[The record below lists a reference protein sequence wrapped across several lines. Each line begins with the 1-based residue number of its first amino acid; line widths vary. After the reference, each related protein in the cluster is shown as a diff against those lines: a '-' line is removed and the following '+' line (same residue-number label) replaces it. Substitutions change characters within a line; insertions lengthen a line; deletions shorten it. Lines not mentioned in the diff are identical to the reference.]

1 MTQENNKMFAKG
13 LTRRSF
19 VKTGA
24 GAVVAASLLPVLNRH
39 AVALTEHIG
48 AGTSAPIYVCTPCG
62 LDCDKLE
69 FDKPGKCPTCGMAL
83 IEKSLADKT
92 PTVAILL
99 FDRVEII
106 DFAGPWEVFGGAGY
120 KVFTVAEKT
129 DPVNSVYGQR
139 ILADYTFENS
149 PRADVLLVPGGGV
162 GGAVNNANLIKWVQ
176 DSAKNSTYVMSVCT
190 GAFILAKAT
199 LLDGLSAT
207 TVRHGIENLASAG
220 RNIKPVHDK
229 RYVDNGKI
237 ITTAGLSSGI
247 DGAFYLVSRM
257 KGLGMAQETA
267 LGLEY
272 NWDPQGRFARAAYA
286 DRYLPAFTGF
296 DWQTLSVS
304 GDTEHWDLRVLVSK
318 PASIAE
324 IVELTHKQLVSNTPH
339 AGSSVAVTT
348 RRATGGEVSEVAWTF
363 KDDEN
368 RRWNGEGAVRP
379 STDETGKFVMT
390 LKLTRDT
397 AR

>member
-1 MTQENNKMFAKG
+1 MKQEHNKMFAMG

-24 GAVVAASLLPVLNRH
+24 GAVVAASLLPVLHRH
-39 AVALTEHIG
+39 AVAFGEQTG
-48 AGTSAPIYVCTPCG
+48 AGTASQIYVCTPCG

-69 FDKPGKCPTCGMAL
+69 FDKPGKCPTCGMPL
-83 IEKSLADKT
+83 IEKSVADRT

-120 KVFTVAEKT
+120 KVFTVAERT
-129 DPVNSVYGQR
+129 DPVKAVYAQR
-139 ILADYTFENS
+139 VLADYTFENS

-176 DSAKNSTYVMSVCT
+176 DNAKNSTYVMSVCT
-190 GAFILAKAT
+190 GAFILAKAG

-207 TVRHGIENLASAG
+207 TVRGAIENLATAG
-220 RNIKPVHDK
+220 RSIKPVHDK
-229 RYVDNGKI
+229 RYVDNGRI
-237 ITTAGLSSGI
+237 ITTAGLTSGI
-247 DGAFYLVSRM
+247 DGAFYLVSKM
-257 KGLGMAQETA
+257 KGLGAAQETA

-286 DRYLPAFTGF
+286 DRYLPNFTGF
-296 DWQTLSVS
+296 DWRTLSVS
-304 GDTEHWDLRVLVSK
+304 GDTERWDLKVLVSK

-339 AGSSVAVTT
+339 TGSAVDVTM
-348 RRATGGEVSEVAWTF
+348 RRAKDGEGSEMAWKF

>member
-1 MTQENNKMFAKG
+1 MIPKG

-24 GAVVAASLLPVLNRH
+24 GAVAAATLLPVLNRH
-39 AVALTEHIG
+39 AVAVSEHTG
-48 AGTSAPIYVCTPCG
+48 AGTTSQVYVCTPCG

-69 FDKPGKCPTCGMAL
+69 FDKPGKCPTCGMPL
-83 IEKSLADKT
+83 IEKSVADRT

-120 KVFTVAEKT
+120 RIFTVAERT
-129 DPVNSVYGQR
+129 DPVKAVYAQR
-139 ILADYTFENS
+139 LLADYTFENS

-162 GGAVNNANLIKWVQ
+162 GNAVNNANLIKWVQ

-190 GAFILAKAT
+190 GAFILAKAG

-207 TVRHGIENLASAG
+207 TVRHAIENLATAG

-257 KGLGMAQETA
+257 KGLGVAQETA

-286 DRYLPAFTGF
+286 DRYLPVFTGF

-304 GDTEHWDLRVLVSK
+304 GDAERWDLKVLVSK

-339 AGSSVAVTT
+339 AGSAVNVTT
-348 RRATGGEVSEVAWTF
+348 RRAKDGEGSEMAWKF

-368 RRWNGEGAVRP
+368 RRWNGAGAVRA

-390 LKLTRDT
+390 LQLTRDN